1 MNSIKFSS
9 ELSSIP
15 SSYFRIVVLSFRVG
29 FSLRLVEGGT
39 AGSLEANSLKKL
51 IEIVYDLL
59 IKAIQLG
66 SFVVLEF
73 GVRPV
78 RFR

>member
-1 MNSIKFSS
+1 M
-9 ELSSIP
+9 
-15 SSYFRIVVLSFRVG
+15 
-29 FSLRLVEGGT
+29 
-39 AGSLEANSLKKL
+39 KKL

-59 IKAIQLG
+59 VEAIELG

-78 RFR
+78 RLE